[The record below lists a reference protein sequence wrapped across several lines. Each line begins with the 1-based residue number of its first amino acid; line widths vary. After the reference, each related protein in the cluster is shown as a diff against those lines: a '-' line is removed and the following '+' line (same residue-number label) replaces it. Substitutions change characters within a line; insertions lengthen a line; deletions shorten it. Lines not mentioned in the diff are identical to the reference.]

1 MVPVVDRQPGCVR
14 GRWVPKHLNVGE
26 EGSCG
31 LGGAKV
37 CVKNTSIT
45 VVEKKVGAV
54 VPLRR
59 NTGVVSQAAAV
70 KEAQQKENV
79 QIQKIAVCSNKVQKN
94 QQKDLAKQAE
104 HQTRRSLDWDPHR
117 NRADFEAQQRLKKEA
132 RIAASATNKDRD
144 RDSTKKFGKGKRV
157 TTKTNTEKDE
167 DRANTQNKFGNN
179 VMTSITKEKAQNHEP
194 RKQMGPIVRHGARQV
209 VSAPVRAK
217 TLRKRYLL
225 TAVASFLVFG
235 VGAGGAEKDLTNK
248 LCAVACNF
256 TGAWY
261 EARTPSDDPVAAED
275 LLRRGADRDARVCD
289 WSGRENWT
297 FLSCAAYL
305 NNFGVAKTI
314 VAHRPSIVN
323 STNEEGTT
331 PLMFAVEYHF
341 DEFGKMLVEHGAPI
355 NAKKSKDGDTAI
367 RMAIK
372 ADLAKTVE
380 MSLDH
385 GLSVNA
391 RRRIAPEALRAV
403 FQQWDN
409 AQILNSHT
417 SLSDRE
423 MRDFCI

>member
-14 GRWVPKHLNVGE
+14 GQWVPKHLNVGE

-45 VVEKKVGAV
+45 VVEKKDG
-54 VPLRR
+54 
-59 NTGVVSQAAAV
+59 
-70 KEAQQKENV
+70 
-79 QIQKIAVCSNKVQKN
+79 
-94 QQKDLAKQAE
+94 D
-104 HQTRRSLDWDPHR
+104 
-117 NRADFEAQQRLKKEA
+117 RAD
-132 RIAASATNKDRD
+132 
-144 RDSTKKFGKGKRV
+144 
-157 TTKTNTEKDE
+157 
-167 DRANTQNKFGNN
+167 TQNKFGKN